1 MKKITKK
8 LLPIYVVA
16 QPKGG
21 VGKTTVAQQVLP
33 AVLKIN
39 PENANKKIVI
49 FEFDDNNK
57 ISFDLDDIRKQ

>member
-33 AVLKIN
+33 AV
-39 PENANKKIVI
+39 
-49 FEFDDNNK
+49 
-57 ISFDLDDIRKQ
+57 